1 MSDAPAA
8 SFAERFAAI
17 RREWEGLLPARL
29 QEACA
34 LAAALRETP
43 HDAERLDTLHRL
55 LHTLA
60 GSGAT
65 FGRSALGEAARAA
78 EHALDAARQAG
89 RGGDD
94 AALQA
99 GVQALLGVQDGI
111 GG

>member
-17 RREWEGLLPARL
+17 RREWEGMLPGRL
-29 QEACA
+29 QEVRA
-34 LAAALRETP
+34 LAAALREAP
-43 HDAERLDTLHRL
+43 HDAERLDALYRL

-65 FGRSALGEAARAA
+65 FGRPALGDAARAA
-78 EHALDAARQAG
+78 EHALDAARHAG

-99 GVQALLGVQDGI
+99 GVQALLGAQDGI